1 MSFLGSL
8 SGIGK
13 SIGNAISGAARA
25 AGDTAT
31 KTIVSIPPDHARTVG
46 TAVVGALLAGYEA
59 SQGHAPVKGK

>member
-8 SGIGK
+8 TGIGK
-13 SIGNAISGAARA
+13 SISNAIGGAARA

-31 KTIVSIPPDHARTVG
+31 KTIVNIPPDHARVVG